1 MVTPLPS
8 QLMEKSWSTHFSCL
22 KPDLKQVSVKA
33 LTKHRDY
40 GRGGEMHVPR
50 GRVVPEKSLGR

>member
-1 MVTPLPS
+1 M
-8 QLMEKSWSTHFSCL
+8 
-22 KPDLKQVSVKA
+22 QVSVKA
-33 LTKHRDY
+33 LIRDY